1 MPKQRLK
8 RIQGG
13 RLVKQALWSA
23 AFPCDTP
30 KARAE
35 KARCTTMA
43 RQARNDKAA
52 WEKLKMILASNF
64 DYQDLM
70 ITLTYDDNHLP
81 PNIIA
86 ARKLLKK
93 FLGQLREYRRCRGD
107 ELRYVY
113 VTENVHG
120 DGRIHHHLVIN
131 GTGQDYDI
139 IRSLW
144 IYGENLE
151 FSRVESWGYEELAKY
166 LTKEPRKYGRNCV
179 GERMWTP
186 SRNLKKPVVHPTEW
200 VSEDVRLEPPVN
212 AHVLKSHSFK
222 NEWGS
227 FSYLEYLL
235 PDQPKQQRSRPARRK
250 FHTDSFL
257 SDLEPCITYGKGL

>member
-23 AFPCDTP
+23 AFPSDTP
-30 KARAE
+30 RARAE

-43 RQARNDKAA
+43 RQALNDKAA
-52 WEKLKMILASNF
+52 WEKLKMILATNF
-64 DYQDLM
+64 NYQDLM
-70 ITLTYDDNHLP
+70 LTLTYDNDHLP

-93 FLGQLREYRRCRGD
+93 FLTQLRECRRCRGD

-131 GTGQDYDI
+131 GTGKDYDI

-144 IYGENLE
+144 ICGTDLE

-186 SRNLKKPVVHPTEW
+186 SRNLKKPEIHPTEW

-227 FSYLEYLL
+227 FAYLEYLL
-235 PDQPKQQRSRPARRK
+235 PLPPKQQRTRPRRSK
-250 FHTDSFL
+250 VQTVLSF
-257 SDLEPCITYGKGL
+257 SGLEHCITNGKGL

>member
-43 RQARNDKAA
+43 RQALNDKAA

-93 FLGQLREYRRCRGD
+93 FLGQLREYRRCRGQ

-120 DGRIHHHLVIN
+120 DGRIHHHLVIS

-186 SRNLKKPVVHPTEW
+186 SRNLQKPVVHPTEW
-200 VSEDVRLEPPVN
+200 VSENVRLELPTN
-212 AHVLKSHSFK
+212 AYKLKSNSFE

-227 FSYLEYLL
+227 FSYMEYLL
-235 PDQPKQQRSRPARRK
+235 PPEPKQQRTRPKARK
-250 FHTDSFL
+250 LKTALSF
-257 SDLEPCITYGKGL
+257 SGLEHCITNGKG